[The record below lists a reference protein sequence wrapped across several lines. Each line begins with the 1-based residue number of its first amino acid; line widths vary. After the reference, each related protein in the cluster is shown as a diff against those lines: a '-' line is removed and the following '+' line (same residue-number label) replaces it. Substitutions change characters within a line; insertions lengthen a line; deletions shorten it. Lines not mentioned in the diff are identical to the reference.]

1 MRQLSIRRLL
11 RWLGM
16 QYLVLGLATMASAQG
31 PYSPQCQKIAD
42 QIKGLEDE
50 KQSIASDLGEG
61 KVPGKAAAVAQINKL
76 QSQISA
82 LKGQLSNCVKEH
94 PYVVPP
100 KQNPCADLGDNVQ
113 KLKNALAKET
123 QAAVAAEQG
132 DLQHAAGSE
141 KPAIVA
147 QIKRER
153 AEVIKN
159 SPLVPKIADA
169 QKKYNK
175 CVIDNGGKLELNAIF
190 SGRATMT
197 TSNDKAPG
205 PFTKSVSI
213 GVDIGAWVPGNLRI
227 VHITSFDPISVTY
240 DTHSPAGTVTTTVS
254 LIGGSGNFDE
264 KSGNLTLDLS
274 LFFHHS
280 YQGPGAG
287 DSRLDL
293 LLQTTS
299 PLDVQGHIAV
309 SGSSQ
314 FKDGFLDMDTG
325 SLTVDGHI
333 SPRP

>member
-1 MRQLSIRRLL
+1 
-11 RWLGM
+11 M

-123 QAAVAAEQG
+123 QAAVAAEQQG

-280 YQGPGAG
+280 YQ
-287 DSRLDL
+287 
-293 LLQTTS
+293 
-299 PLDVQGHIAV
+299 AV